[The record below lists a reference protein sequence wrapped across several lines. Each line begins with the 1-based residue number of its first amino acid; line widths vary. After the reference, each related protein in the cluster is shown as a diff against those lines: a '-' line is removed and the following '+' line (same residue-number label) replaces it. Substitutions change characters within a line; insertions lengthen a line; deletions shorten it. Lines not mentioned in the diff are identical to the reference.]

1 MLTAFIEARM
11 SGNPW
16 HRLCADLLKG
26 RVPKGFSSDTIR
38 ALDEAHGPSP
48 LGDRHETAQWILENG
63 GRTKGLQERIA
74 NAIPGTMEHRAKHLI
89 SEVQGHTRSASVKK
103 RFMAVHTDSLQ
114 GLIDPENLAHHAE
127 AWASYHEHL
136 ENKLGGVP
144 DLDVDEYGSARKAP
158 RNEVPI
164 QQRANHIHLRDREV
178 AKAGYAPYHT
188 LEDMSTLKRAVHA
201 TADQFTPQEL
211 NHFRVMHEAIKLHA
225 RSHADTFGDKR
236 SFLPSWS
243 SMEPMALSV
252 AHRAAKSL
260 HHVNDDHARLAGV
273 TGAALAAQE
282 KVQAP
287 RATIRVTSWRQRMTY
302 PALHPKGSELD
313 QMAQSEMA
321 KHYAS
326 RGTGERK
333 ATPAPIGPPAKPLVH
348 LETLSPSKPANAPA
362 NAPASAADD
371 ARRLYAEEMAK
382 RKNRK
387 LEPSQHQFVRDSEPE
402 HRPLLNPGLHLP
414 RLSYRTK
421 GAGGDGPLSKALF
434 TEAELRTAAKQSDTD
449 DESLAYPALRLRD
462 GSVITGQ
469 GHHMHAAL
477 NAMKQGHSKAEVSH
491 ALLADPN
498 GTGFVTT
505 KGRYLPRKA
514 AFQMA
519 LKQGQIKAGAME
531 ELTRM
536 QSHTLESGDV
546 NFRRSLAARALDCA
560 IEHLETVEKA
570 A

>member
-1 MLTAFIEARM
+1 M
-11 SGNPW
+11 
-16 HRLCADLLKG
+16 
-26 RVPKGFSSDTIR
+26 PKGFSSDTIR
-38 ALDEAHGPSP
+38 ALDEAYGPSP
-48 LGDRHETAQWILENG
+48 LGDRHETAQWIHDNG
-63 GRTKGLQERIA
+63 GRTKSLRDRIA
-74 NAIPGTMEHRAKHLI
+74 DAAPGTMEHRAKHLI

-136 ENKLGGVP
+136 ENKPGGVP
-144 DLDVDEYGSARKAP
+144 DLDVDEYGAARKAP
-158 RNEVPI
+158 RNDAPI

-188 LEDMSTLKRAVHA
+188 LEDMSMLKRAVHA

-236 SFLPSWS
+236 PFLPSWS

-252 AHRAAKSL
+252 AHRAAKSM

-326 RGTGERK
+326 RGAGERK
-333 ATPAPIGPPAKPLVH
+333 AKESAPVMPTAKPLAQ
-348 LETLSPSKPANAPA
+348 LSTGSVASPVESK
-362 NAPASAADD
+362 ADE
-371 ARRLYAEEMAK
+371 ARRMFQEEMAK

-387 LEPSQHQFVRDSEPE
+387 LEPLQHQFEKAEP
-402 HRPLLNPGLHLP
+402 RLLTYSRVHLP
-414 RLSYRTK
+414 NPSGRKK
-421 GAGGDGPLSKALF
+421 GAGDEGSLSKALF
-434 TEAELRTAAKQSDTD
+434 TAAEQRAAAQSDTD

-498 GTGFVTT
+498 GSGFVTT
-505 KGRYLPRKA
+505 KGRYLPRKE
-514 AFQMA
+514 AFQLA
-519 LKQGQIKAGAME
+519 IKQGQLKAGAKDEMDR
-531 ELTRM
+531 LHS
-536 QSHTLESGDV
+536 QTLESGDV
-546 NFRRSLAARALDCA
+546 NFRRSIVARALTKA
-560 IEHLETVEKA
+560 LTTALTSVAENLEKA